1 MWKKHRVVQCIV
13 AIIFVISF
21 AIPAFQVLGD
31 LLINPSVYQDRK
43 ANMKQEYANINP
55 PPNAKK
61 INETVSSKI
70 TRIWISTDYSVE
82 MGKEDME
89 KYYQEELKEKGWKF
103 DKVDN
108 AGSLLFVKKECIF
121 VITSLDYNKVHTSM
135 HYKGDG
141 PNI

>member
-1 MWKKHRVVQCIV
+1 MWKKHRVVQL
-13 AIIFVISF
+13 IITIILVIGFV
-21 AIPAFQVLGD
+21 IPAFQILGD
-31 LLINPSVYQDRK
+31 LLINPLVYQDRK

-61 INETVSSKI
+61 INETVNSKI

-82 MGKEDME
+82 MGKQDIE

-108 AGSLLFVKKECIF
+108 DGSLLFVKKEFIF
-121 VITSLDYNKVHTSM
+121 VITSLDDNKVHTSM
-135 HYKGDG
+135 HYNGAG

>member
-1 MWKKHRVVQCIV
+1 MWKKYRGVQLIV
-13 AIIFVISF
+13 MVIFVIGF
-21 AIPAFQVLGD
+21 VIPAFQILGD
-31 LLINPSVYQDRK
+31 LLINPSIYHERK
-43 ANMKQEYANINP
+43 TNMQQEYDNINP

-61 INETVSSKI
+61 INETVNSKI

-82 MGKEDME
+82 MGTQDIE
-89 KYYQEELKEKGWKF
+89 KYYQEELKEKGWTF

-108 AGSLLFVKKECIF
+108 NGSLLFVKKECIF

-141 PNI
+141 PNL